1 MFTTP
6 YVVYLL
12 LIIENYFTRFTDM
25 LSGNAAASRRSI
37 IVILHVSWF
46 VIGERERANVV
57 VQLARFFYIFL
68 YGRCTYRIFLN
79 VST

>member
-12 LIIENYFTRFTDM
+12 LIIESYFTRLTDM

-46 VIGERERANVV
+46 VI
-57 VQLARFFYIFL
+57 YCTL
-68 YGRCTYRIFLN
+68 YYNYSTYAVYN
-79 VST
+79 STGLTGGAHVLETAMQ